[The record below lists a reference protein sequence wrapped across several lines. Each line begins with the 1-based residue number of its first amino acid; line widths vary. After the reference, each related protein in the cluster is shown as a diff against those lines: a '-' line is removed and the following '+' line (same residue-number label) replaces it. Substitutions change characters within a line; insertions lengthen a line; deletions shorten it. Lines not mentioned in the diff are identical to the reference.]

1 MPCTMIVT
9 SMPRLMMWRIE
20 SWMASPSVTLPPALL
35 MNRVIGSAVVV
46 RELAEPLDA
55 AAGGVFFDVADQ
67 VDVAK
72 PVGLLL
78 AQLRADGVDELG
90 DQAIAQLSH
99 RDVLSHSPGST
110 ACDRSA
116 HHAGTK

>member
-1 MPCTMIVT
+1 MIVT

-20 SWMASPSVTLPPALL
+20 SWMARPSVTLPPALL
-35 MNRVIGSAVVV
+35 MKSVIGRSLSFASSRSRSMQLRAVSFSISPI
-46 RELAEPLDA
+46 E
-55 AAGGVFFDVADQ
+55 

-90 DQAIAQLSH
+90 DHAIAQLTH
-99 RDVLSHSPGST
+99 REILSHPVRPAELS
-110 ACDRSA
+110 RSR
-116 HHAGTK
+116 GTK